1 MGKRPLSTG
10 ANGQKEDAACFF
22 CPRSFDRAASTRQ
35 SLSAGPEARSNFK
48 LDCEPR
54 ACQWTR
60 WGRVTVVVSE
70 GRVTV
75 VVFGRRASI
84 SESQGLARTCKK
96 NPVRR
101 TCLEEKGMLNNSKLW
116 RFPRNATQEVR
127 KGSTEF
133 FNVYPFAK
141 IFRNGRRTNRGPTT
155 R

>member
-10 ANGQKEDAACFF
+10 ANGQKEDAASFF
-22 CPRSFDRAASTRQ
+22 CSRSFDRAASTRQ

-60 WGRVTVVVSE
+60 LGRVTVVVSE
-70 GRVTV
+70 GRVAV
-75 VVFGRRASI
+75 AGKL